1 VQPFLSIPVVLGVLS
16 TAALWAQEPAKARA
30 RDMYFAGLEK
40 VSARKTLRTSGTGR
54 PAGSSAA
61 SNGSRVVETALGVRY
76 SVLKYNGQDAVEV
89 SPKTRFRSGD
99 RIQLKV
105 QFNDD
110 GYLYLV
116 HQGTSGAWQLMYPSP
131 RTPRGANAVVA
142 GREYKIPE
150 TSLMRFGGD
159 RGVEKLFLV
168 VSRVP
173 EQKLDELI
181 YSIREEAPAPGSA
194 PRPGVAPSSPGLM
207 MAANRAIENPLINQ
221 LRTSYTRDLILENPE
236 DAPVAQNRGESS
248 VYVVNT
254 SVKADSRVVID
265 IALVHE

>member
-1 VQPFLSIPVVLGVLS
+1 MRHFPYISVSLGVLL
-16 TAALWAQEPAKARA
+16 TTGLWAQAPGKTRA
-30 RDMYFAGLEK
+30 REMYFAGLEK
-40 VSARKTLRTSGTGR
+40 VSARKAAPKAQPVQGR
-54 PAGSSAA
+54 PVSVTKESP
-61 SNGSRVVETALGVRY
+61 SVETPLGVRY
-76 SVLKYNGQDAVEV
+76 SVLKYTGQEAVEV
-89 SPKTRFRSGD
+89 SPKTRFHSGD

-131 RTPRGANAVVA
+131 RTAHGGNAVVA

-150 TSLMRFGGD
+150 ISLMRFGGE

-173 EQKLDELI
+173 EQKLEELI
-181 YSIREEAPAPGSA
+181 YSIREEAPTPGQT
-194 PRPGVAPSSPGLM
+194 PRPNASPASSSLL
-207 MAANRAIENPLINQ
+207 MAANRPIENPLINQ
-221 LRTSYTRDLILENPE
+221 LRTSYTRDLVLEEPE
-236 DAPVAQNRGESS
+236 DAPVAANRGEPS

-265 IALVHE
+265 IALTHE

>member
-1 VQPFLSIPVVLGVLS
+1 MRHFPYIPGILL
-16 TAALWAQEPAKARA
+16 AANLWAQAPGKTKAS
-30 RDMYFAGLEK
+30 DLYFAGLEK
-40 VSARKTLRTSGTGR
+40 VSARKAAAPRIIPVPGR
-54 PAGSSAA
+54 PKTLPPA
-61 SNGSRVVETALGVRY
+61 SVETPLGVRY
-76 SVLKYNGQDAVEV
+76 SVLKYTSTGQDAVEV
-89 SPKTRFRSGD
+89 SPKTRFHFGD

-116 HQGTSGAWQLMYPSP
+116 HQGSSGAWQLMYPTP
-131 RTPRGANAVVA
+131 RTPSGGNAVVA

-150 TSLMRFGGD
+150 TALMRFDAG

-173 EQKLDELI
+173 EQKLEELI
-181 YSIREEAPAPGSA
+181 YSIRDEGATPPGAARPKSA
-194 PRPGVAPSSPGLM
+194 PLL
-207 MAANRAIENPLINQ
+207 MAANRPIENPLINQ
-221 LRTSYTRDLILENPE
+221 LRASYTRDLILEEPE
-236 DAPVAQNRGESS
+236 EAPPAPNHRAPS

-265 IALVHE
+265 IALIHE

>member
-1 VQPFLSIPVVLGVLS
+1 MRRILSISAILGVL
-16 TAALWAQEPAKARA
+16 WATGLMAQAPKKARA

-40 VSARKTLRTSGTGR
+40 VSARK
-54 PAGSSAA
+54 AA
-61 SNGSRVVETALGVRY
+61 PKGLGVGHPGDALPKEPLVVETPLGVRY
-76 SVLKYNGQDAVEV
+76 SVLKYTGQDAVEV
-89 SPKTRFRSGD
+89 SPKTRFHSGD

-131 RTPRGANAVVA
+131 RTAHGGNAVVA

-173 EQKLDELI
+173 EQKLEELI
-181 YSIREEAPAPGSA
+181 YSIREEGTTPQAPAPAPAPGA
-194 PRPGVAPSSPGLM
+194 PPLILAGNRP
-207 MAANRAIENPLINQ
+207 IENPLINQ
-221 LRTSYTRDLILENPE
+221 LRTSYTRDLVLEEPAE
-236 DAPVAQNRGESS
+236 AVVTQNRGETS
-248 VYVVNT
+248 VFVVNT
-254 SVKADSRVVID
+254 SVEADSRVVID
-265 IALVHE
+265 IGLVHE

>member
-1 VQPFLSIPVVLGVLS
+1 MRHLRYISAILGVVLTTGLG
-16 TAALWAQEPAKARA
+16 AQVPGKARA

-40 VSARKTLRTSGTGR
+40 VSARKAAPKGPAAQGR
-54 PAGSSAA
+54 PGAVPKEPQS
-61 SNGSRVVETALGVRY
+61 VETPLGVRY
-76 SVLKYNGQDAVEV
+76 SVLKYTGQDAVEV
-89 SPKTRFRSGD
+89 SPKTRFHSGD

-131 RTPRGANAVVA
+131 RTARGGNAVVA
-142 GREYKIPE
+142 GREYNIPE
-150 TSLMRFGGD
+150 ISLMRFGGQ

-168 VSRVP
+168 VSRIP
-173 EQKLDELI
+173 EQKLEELI
-181 YSIREEAPAPGSA
+181 YSIREEGATPQIP
-194 PRPGVAPSSPGLM
+194 SPGASPLM
-207 MAANRAIENPLINQ
+207 MAANRPIENPLINQ
-221 LRTSYTRDLILENPE
+221 LRTSYTRDLVLEEPV
-236 DAPVAQNRGESS
+236 DAPVARNRGESS